1 MAKNS
6 SEVKRTALEEKTKI
20 FLWGMTAGRCE
31 ICNKLLYIDSKFGDT
46 ANFAE
51 NAHIHAV
58 GKNGPRHVDEMSK
71 EEINKIE
78 NLMLLCAEHHHLI
91 DTKPENYP
99 DNTLIDC
106 KKHHEERIRKITEIQ
121 DDASCKIVTFFSN
134 IDNVEIFSAEMLL
147 KRAVVKANLYP
158 RQDAPISLDEGS
170 QTRYIPTKEN
180 LVEKANELEYQIKQ
194 AFNGIVKKN
203 EVIAIFS
210 LAPQTLL
217 FKLGTLISDQLNVQV
232 FQCHRE
238 GEKWSWP
245 ENEFTRIKYLIK
257 KTCDKSEETV
267 AMVIDLSAQ
276 IIDNRVTVVLGDEC
290 TIFHLTI
297 ESPNRLFVKNKKIQD
312 DFVKSFRS
320 LMEQIKNEYPNA
332 DKIHVFP
339 AMPNSLAIRA
349 GMDIMPKV
357 DLPIVIYDVLS
368 AGNEFTET
376 IEIGG

>member
-1 MAKNS
+1 
-6 SEVKRTALEEKTKI
+6 
-20 FLWGMTAGRCE
+20 MTAGRCE

-210 LAPQTLL
+210 LAPQPLL

-238 GEKWSWP
+238 WEKWSWP

-332 DKIHVFP
+332 AKIHVFP